1 METLILGA
9 GLAGLSTA
17 YFLQQQGEEGI
28 TLLEK
33 EERPGGLCRSIR
45 KNGYI
50 YDIGPHILFA
60 KDKEML
66 GLMLSVLEKKND
78 LRRSNQI
85 IHKGRWVQYP
95 FENDLSKLPADDLK
109 YCINAFENNPYEN
122 YEATNMLQFFLK
134 TFGEGIT
141 NCYLRPYNEKIWK
154 YDPAFM
160 NTSMVDRIPKPAKEE
175 IRRSAAGETVDG
187 YVHQLYF
194 SYPSAGGIEAVPNGF
209 LKLLDPAKSRVL
221 TGRKVAKV
229 QKAGDGFI
237 VSCENGEQY
246 AAKRLISTIPVQEL
260 TAAYA
265 EATDEVKEHVA
276 GLRYNSIAVAFV
288 KVCCDKCGDNF
299 AFMIADKNIIF
310 HRISKMDFLG
320 QAYHHG
326 TEATYMAEVTYRE
339 GDGISLMKE
348 EELAAKI
355 KEGLIAINFAEKEED
370 IEIIDISRHE
380 YAYVIYDLAHGE
392 NMRAIRRFYEK
403 EKVFLNGRFGNFEY
417 WNMDRILRESLTLT
431 QRLTSLRGS
440 EL

>member
-160 NTSMVDRIPKPAKEE
+160 NTSMVDRIPNPPK
-175 IRRSAAGETVDG
+175 RR
-187 YVHQLYF
+187 
-194 SYPSAGGIEAVPNGF
+194 
-209 LKLLDPAKSRVL
+209 
-221 TGRKVAKV
+221 
-229 QKAGDGFI
+229 
-237 VSCENGEQY
+237 
-246 AAKRLISTIPVQEL
+246 
-260 TAAYA
+260 
-265 EATDEVKEHVA
+265 
-276 GLRYNSIAVAFV
+276 
-288 KVCCDKCGDNF
+288 
-299 AFMIADKNIIF
+299 
-310 HRISKMDFLG
+310 
-320 QAYHHG
+320 
-326 TEATYMAEVTYRE
+326 
-339 GDGISLMKE
+339 
-348 EELAAKI
+348 
-355 KEGLIAINFAEKEED
+355 
-370 IEIIDISRHE
+370 
-380 YAYVIYDLAHGE
+380 
-392 NMRAIRRFYEK
+392 
-403 EKVFLNGRFGNFEY
+403 
-417 WNMDRILRESLTLT
+417 
-431 QRLTSLRGS
+431 
-440 EL
+440 